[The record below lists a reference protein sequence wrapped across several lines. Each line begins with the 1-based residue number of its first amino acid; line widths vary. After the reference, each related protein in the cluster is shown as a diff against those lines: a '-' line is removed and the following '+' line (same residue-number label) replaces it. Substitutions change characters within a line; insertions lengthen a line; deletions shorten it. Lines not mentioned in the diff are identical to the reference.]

1 MNLKTI
7 PQVARELGI
16 SDDTLLRKAKAKGLL
31 TDKLGKAWVLSP
43 GAVMILRRA
52 VKGRVK

>member
-7 PQVARELGI
+7 PQAARELGV

-31 TDKLGKAWVLSP
+31 TDKLGTAWVLSP

-52 VKGRVK
+52 VKGGRK

>member
-1 MNLKTI
+1 MNHQTI
-7 PQVARELGI
+7 PQVARDLGV

-52 VKGRVK
+52 VKGSRK